1 MKITAGFWLLVW
13 FGVFT
18 HPSVVSA
25 QEEAT
30 DKAVQGAQTQEEQ
43 TVPTPAAPEQTGA
56 VPTAPEPTGAVPTA
70 PEEDYTAYIR
80 PLDKLRAELSQ
91 QQALL
96 EIVVAITA
104 QIDQLRNQESHSD
117 ILVLLDED
125 LSQAERIKAVL
136 SNNDHA
142 QVDEL
147 AVIRTEIEFLKSMY
161 IQTLQ
166 VRENS
171 AVVTIDTPVPWALGP
186 SSIEYVQATDSGA
199 AGFVSVTTAAG
210 NRVVIKANES
220 ITIAGQTILLDSVKL
235 GPDGRIL
242 IHFVVDGKLETVY
255 YPQ

>member
-1 MKITAGFWLLVW
+1 MSWSSRVEVGGRKMTAGFLLLVCV
-13 FGVFT
+13 GTFT
-18 HPSVVSA
+18 NPLVGSA

-30 DKAVQGAQTQEEQ
+30 DKAGQGEPTVQ
-43 TVPTPAAPEQTGA
+43 TPAAPTPTA
-56 VPTAPEPTGAVPTA
+56 PVPTAPA
-70 PEEDYTAYIR
+70 EDYTAYIR

-96 EIVVAITA
+96 ETVVAVTA
-104 QIDQLRNQESHSD
+104 QIDQLRNLESHSD

-125 LSQAERIKAVL
+125 LTQAERIKAVL

-166 VRENS
+166 SQERS
-171 AVVTIDTPVPWALGP
+171 AVVTTDAPVPWSLGP
-186 SSIEYVQATDSGA
+186 SSIEYVQAADGVE
-199 AGFVSVTTAAG
+199 AGFVSVTTG
-210 NRVVIKANES
+210 MGSRVVIKANES
-220 ITIAGQTILLDSVKL
+220 ITIAGQTILLDSVRL
-235 GPDGRIL
+235 GPDGRIV
-242 IHFVVDGKLETVY
+242 IHFVVNGNLKTVL

>member
-13 FGVFT
+13 FGTFT
-18 HPSVVSA
+18 HPPAGSA

-30 DKAVQGAQTQEEQ
+30 DKAGQGAQTQEE
-43 TVPTPAAPEQTGA
+43 
-56 VPTAPEPTGAVPTA
+56 PTAPVPTA

-96 EIVVAITA
+96 EIVVEITT
-104 QIDQLRNQESHSD
+104 QIDQIRNQETQSD

-147 AVIRTEIEFLKSMY
+147 ASIRAEIEFLKSMY
-161 IQTLQ
+161 MQTLQ
-166 VRENS
+166 ER
-171 AVVTIDTPVPWALGP
+171 
-186 SSIEYVQATDSGA
+186 
-199 AGFVSVTTAAG
+199 TAQQ
-210 NRVVIKANES
+210 S
-220 ITIAGQTILLDSVKL
+220 L
-235 GPDGRIL
+235 
-242 IHFVVDGKLETVY
+242 
-255 YPQ
+255 

>member
-1 MKITAGFWLLVW
+1 M
-13 FGVFT
+13 
-18 HPSVVSA
+18 
-25 QEEAT
+25 
-30 DKAVQGAQTQEEQ
+30 
-43 TVPTPAAPEQTGA
+43 
-56 VPTAPEPTGAVPTA
+56 
-70 PEEDYTAYIR
+70 
-80 PLDKLRAELSQ
+80 SQ

-96 EIVVAITA
+96 ETVVAVTA

-136 SNNDHA
+136 SNNNHA

-147 AVIRTEIEFLKSMY
+147 ASIRAEIEFLKSMY
-161 IQTLQ
+161 MQTLQ
-166 VRENS
+166 VRESS
-171 AVVTIDTPVPWALGP
+171 AVVTTDAPVPWALGP

-199 AGFVSVTTAAG
+199 AGFVSVTTGTG
-210 NRVVIKANES
+210 NRIVIKANES

>member
-13 FGVFT
+13 LGTFT
-18 HPSVVSA
+18 HPLAGSA

-30 DKAVQGAQTQEEQ
+30 DKAGQGAQTQEEQ
-43 TVPTPAAPEQTGA
+43 TGA
-56 VPTAPEPTGAVPTA
+56 VSTATVTTA

-80 PLDKLRAELSQ
+80 PLDKLRTELSQ

-96 EIVVAITA
+96 ETVVAITA
-104 QIDQLRNQESHSD
+104 QIDQLRNQETHSD

-125 LSQAERIKAVL
+125 LTQAERIKAVL
-136 SNNDHA
+136 SNNNHA

-147 AVIRTEIEFLKSMY
+147 AVIRAEIEFLKSMY

-166 VRENS
+166 ETS
-171 AVVTIDTPVPWALGP
+171 AAVTIDAPVPWALGP

-199 AGFVSVTTAAG
+199 AGFVSVTTGTG

-242 IHFVVDGKLETVY
+242 IHFVIDGKRNTVY

>member
-1 MKITAGFWLLVW
+1 MKNTVRFLLLAW

-18 HPSVVSA
+18 HPLVGSA
-25 QEEAT
+25 QAEAT
-30 DKAVQGAQTQEEQ
+30 DTAGQGAQTHE
-43 TVPTPAAPEQTGA
+43 EQTGA
-56 VPTAPEPTGAVPTA
+56 GSTATG
-70 PEEDYTAYIR
+70 EDYTAYIR
-80 PLDKLRAELSQ
+80 PLDKLRTELSQ

-96 EIVVAITA
+96 ETVVAVTA

-136 SNNDHA
+136 SDKDHT

-147 AVIRTEIEFLKSMY
+147 ASIRAEIEFLKSMY

-166 VRENS
+166 ERS
-171 AVVTIDTPVPWALGP
+171 AAVTIDAPVPWALGP
-186 SSIEYVQATDSGA
+186 SSIEYVQATDDDA
-199 AGFVSVTTAAG
+199 AGFVSVTTGTG
-210 NRVVIKANES
+210 NRIVIKANES

-242 IHFVVDGKLETVY
+242 IHFVIDGKRKTVY

>member
-1 MKITAGFWLLVW
+1 MLVCV
-13 FGVFT
+13 GTFT
-18 HPSVVSA
+18 LPPVGSA
-25 QEEAT
+25 
-30 DKAVQGAQTQEEQ
+30 
-43 TVPTPAAPEQTGA
+43 
-56 VPTAPEPTGAVPTA
+56 
-70 PEEDYTAYIR
+70 EDYSAYIR

-96 EIVVAITA
+96 ETVVAVTA
-104 QIDQLRNQESHSD
+104 QIDQLRNQETQSD

-136 SNNDHA
+136 SDKDYA

-147 AVIRTEIEFLKSMY
+147 ASIRAEIEFLKSMY

-166 VRENS
+166 ETS
-171 AVVTIDTPVPWALGP
+171 AVVTTDDSAPWALGP

-199 AGFVSVTTAAG
+199 AGFVSVTTGTG
-210 NRVVIKANES
+210 NRVVIKADES
-220 ITIAGQTILLDSVKL
+220 ITIAGKTILLDSVKL

-242 IHFVVDGKLETVY
+242 IHFVIDGKRNTVY

>member
-13 FGVFT
+13 LGMLT
-18 HPSVVSA
+18 NSSAGSA

-30 DKAVQGAQTQEEQ
+30 DKAGQGAQTQEEQ
-43 TVPTPAAPEQTGA
+43 TGAVTTAP
-56 VPTAPEPTGAVPTA
+56 VPTAPEEQTAPAPTA

-80 PLDKLRAELSQ
+80 PLDKLRTELSQ

-96 EIVVAITA
+96 EIVVDITT
-104 QIDQLRNQESHSD
+104 QIDQLRNQETHSD

-125 LSQAERIKAVL
+125 LTQAERIKAVL

-147 AVIRTEIEFLKSMY
+147 AVIRAEIEFLKSMY
-161 IQTLQ
+161 MQTLQ
-166 VRENS
+166 ERS
-171 AVVTIDTPVPWALGP
+171 AVVTIDDPAPWALGP
-186 SSIEYVQATDSGA
+186 SSIEYVQATDSGT
-199 AGFVSVTTAAG
+199 AGFVSVTTGTG
-210 NRVVIKANES
+210 NRIVIKADES
-220 ITIAGQTILLDSVKL
+220 ITIAGKTILLDSVKL

-242 IHFVVDGKLETVY
+242 IHFVIDGKRNTVY

>member
-13 FGVFT
+13 FGTFT
-18 HPSVVSA
+18 NPTVGLA

-30 DKAVQGAQTQEEQ
+30 DKAGQRAQTQEEQ
-43 TVPTPAAPEQTGA
+43 TVPT
-56 VPTAPEPTGAVPTA
+56 PTAPEPTGAVPTA

-80 PLDKLRAELSQ
+80 PLDKLRTELSQ

-96 EIVVAITA
+96 ETVVAVTA

-147 AVIRTEIEFLKSMY
+147 ASIRAEIEFLKSMY
-161 IQTLQ
+161 MQTLQ
-166 VRENS
+166 AQESS
-171 AVVTIDTPVPWALGP
+171 AAVTIDAPVPWALGP

-199 AGFVSVTTAAG
+199 AGFVSVTTGTG
-210 NRVVIKANES
+210 NRIVIKANES
-220 ITIAGQTILLDSVKL
+220 ITIAGQTILLDSVRL

-242 IHFVVDGKLETVY
+242 IHFVIDGKLETVY

>member
-18 HPSVVSA
+18 HPSVGSA

-30 DKAVQGAQTQEEQ
+30 DKAGQGAQTQEEQ
-43 TVPTPAAPEQTGA
+43 TVP
-56 VPTAPEPTGAVPTA
+56 VPTAPVPTA

-96 EIVVAITA
+96 ETVVAVTA
-104 QIDQLRNQESHSD
+104 QIDQLRNQETHSD

-147 AVIRTEIEFLKSMY
+147 ASIRAEIEFLKSMY
-161 IQTLQ
+161 MQTLQ

-171 AVVTIDTPVPWALGP
+171 AVVTTDAPVPWALGP
-186 SSIEYVQATDSGA
+186 SSIEYVQASGQRR
-199 AGFVSVTTAAG
+199 G
-210 NRVVIKANES
+210 RVRVGHDRD
-220 ITIAGQTILLDSVKL
+220 GQSYRHKS
-235 GPDGRIL
+235 
-242 IHFVVDGKLETVY
+242 E
-255 YPQ
+255 

>member
-1 MKITAGFWLLVW
+1 MV
-13 FGVFT
+13 
-18 HPSVVSA
+18 
-25 QEEAT
+25 
-30 DKAVQGAQTQEEQ
+30 AV
-43 TVPTPAAPEQTGA
+43 
-56 VPTAPEPTGAVPTA
+56 
-70 PEEDYTAYIR
+70 
-80 PLDKLRAELSQ
+80 
-91 QQALL
+91 
-96 EIVVAITA
+96 TA

-136 SNNDHA
+136 SNNNHA

-147 AVIRTEIEFLKSMY
+147 ASIRAEIEFLKSMY

-171 AVVTIDTPVPWALGP
+171 AVVTTDAPVPWSLGP

-199 AGFVSVTTAAG
+199 AGFVSVTTGMG
-210 NRVVIKANES
+210 NRIVIKANES
-220 ITIAGQTILLDSVKL
+220 ITIAGQTILLDSVRL

-242 IHFVVDGKLETVY
+242 IHFVIDGKRNTVY

>member
-1 MKITAGFWLLVW
+1 MKITAGFWLLVCV
-13 FGVFT
+13 GMLTNPMVG
-18 HPSVVSA
+18 SA
-25 QEEAT
+25 QAEDPEPAG
-30 DKAVQGAQTQEEQ
+30 QGE
-43 TVPTPAAPEQTGA
+43 PTAST
-56 VPTAPEPTGAVPTA
+56 PTAPTPTA
-70 PEEDYTAYIR
+70 PAEDYTAYIR

-96 EIVVAITA
+96 ETVVAVTA

-136 SNNDHA
+136 SNNNHA

-147 AVIRTEIEFLKSMY
+147 ASIRAEIEFLKSMY

-171 AVVTIDTPVPWALGP
+171 AVVTTDAPVPWALGP

-210 NRVVIKANES
+210 NRIVIKANES
-220 ITIAGQTILLDSVKL
+220 ITIAGQTILLDSVRL
-235 GPDGRIL
+235 GSDGRIL
-242 IHFVVDGKLETVY
+242 IHFMIDGKLETVY

>member
-1 MKITAGFWLLVW
+1 MKITAGFWLLVCV
-13 FGVFT
+13 GTFT
-18 HPSVVSA
+18 NPSAGSA
-25 QEEAT
+25 QGEAT
-30 DKAVQGAQTQEEQ
+30 DKAGQGAQTQEEQ
-43 TVPTPAAPEQTGA
+43 TGAVTTAPVTTGA
-56 VPTAPEPTGAVPTA
+56 VPTAPEEQTAPAPTA

-96 EIVVAITA
+96 ETVVAITA
-104 QIDQLRNQESHSD
+104 QIDQLRNQETHSD

-125 LSQAERIKAVL
+125 LTQAERIKAVL

-147 AVIRTEIEFLKSMY
+147 ASIRAEIEFLKSMY
-161 IQTLQ
+161 MQTLQ
-166 VRENS
+166 ETS
-171 AVVTIDTPVPWALGP
+171 AAVTIDAPVPWALGA

-199 AGFVSVTTAAG
+199 AGFVSVTTGTG
-210 NRVVIKANES
+210 NRIVIKANES

-235 GPDGRIL
+235 GSDGRIL
-242 IHFVVDGKLETVY
+242 IHFVIDGKRNTVY